1 MEIAIGVLFL
11 ATLVEGLI
19 EYTMGSEGTKP
30 FRKYAALALGVGLAI
45 AYNIDIPTLVGLT
58 GSTIPLVGN
67 VISGI
72 IIGRG
77 SNYANDIISAF
88 RGK

>member
-19 EYTMGSEGTKP
+19 EYTMGGEGTKP
-30 FRKYAALALGVGLAI
+30 FRKYIALALGVVLAI
-45 AYNIDIPTLVGLT
+45 AYDIDIPELVGL

-72 IIGRG
+72 VIGRG